1 MEDQYPKMYYIVPFH
16 SDRVRERE
24 RNDLV
29 STANSCVLDFNSA
42 QIPDE
47 RTDSFIFA
55 SGMEMAT

>member
-1 MEDQYPKMYYIVPFH
+1 MIEF
-16 SDRVRERE
+16 ERE

-29 STANSCVLDFNSA
+29 STANTQSSYVLDFNSA

-55 SGMEMAT
+55 